1 MTENTKVG
9 VMGWPVEHSLSPVL
23 HGHWLARY
31 GITGSYEA
39 IPVTPDDLP
48 VALAGLAE
56 QGFLGVNLTV
66 PHKEAAMA
74 LVDRVDEDAQR
85 IGAINTIVVG
95 DDGALSATNTD
106 AYGLIENI
114 RASAPDALV
123 NRFGGRAA
131 VILGAGGAARAAMVG
146 LADAGV
152 EEIRIVNR
160 TLARA
165 EALAALAGI
174 AGLRVSAHAMNDG
187 PAALAEAGI
196 VINTTSLGMIGQPPL
211 ELDLAMLPAEAVVND
226 IVYAPLET
234 GLLAAARAR
243 GNTVIDGLGMLLH
256 QARAGFRAWFGV
268 DAAVD
273 EDLRGAVLAAH
284 DNHARD
290 VAAT

>member
-1 MTENTKVG
+1 
-9 VMGWPVEHSLSPVL
+9 MGWPVEHSLSPVL

>member
-1 MTENTKVG
+1 
-9 VMGWPVEHSLSPVL
+9 
-23 HGHWLARY
+23 
-31 GITGSYEA
+31 
-39 IPVTPDDLP
+39 
-48 VALAGLAE
+48 
-56 QGFLGVNLTV
+56 
-66 PHKEAAMA
+66 
-74 LVDRVDEDAQR
+74 
-85 IGAINTIVVG
+85 
-95 DDGALSATNTD
+95 
-106 AYGLIENI
+106 
-114 RASAPDALV
+114 
-123 NRFGGRAA
+123 
-131 VILGAGGAARAAMVG
+131 MVG

>member
-9 VMGWPVEHSLSPVL
+9 VMGWPVGHSLSPVL